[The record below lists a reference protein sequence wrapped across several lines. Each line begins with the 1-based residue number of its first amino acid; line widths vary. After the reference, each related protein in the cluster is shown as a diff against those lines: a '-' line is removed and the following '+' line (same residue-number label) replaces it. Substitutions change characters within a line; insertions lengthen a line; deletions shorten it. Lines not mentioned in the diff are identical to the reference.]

1 MPYMIIKNKKKDF
14 VMTIIFIICWIVVF
28 VIYHQIF
35 DVIYFK
41 GGCLSEI
48 IGVSIV
54 AAILSALV
62 VQFWFISI
70 PVIIFA
76 IYALLKGKN

>member
-1 MPYMIIKNKKKDF
+1 
-14 VMTIIFIICWIVVF
+14 MTVIFIICWIVVF

-54 AAILSALV
+54 AAILSALI
-62 VQFWFISI
+62 VQFWFVSVPLVGI
-70 PVIIFA
+70 A
-76 IYALLKGKN
+76 IYALSKGKN